1 MGEVGTVIMTLF
13 SFTTVPVLTVRRALL
28 VEEEKYDDDDDESL
42 PPPRLIFTKFADAD
56 DTREDKGRAKAT
68 TDGDIDTVSNAAMA
82 ATAVRRTIVI
92 VVSSRTSRTPTDIHD
107 TPIGTPLI

>member
-28 VEEEKYDDDDDESL
+28 VEEEKYDDDDDDDESL
-42 PPPRLIFTKFADAD
+42 PPPRLIFTKFTDAD
-56 DTREDKGRAKAT
+56 DIREDKGRAKAT
-68 TDGDIDTVSNAAMA
+68 TDGDIDTVSTAAIA

-92 VVSSRTSRTPTDIHD
+92 VVSSRTPT
-107 TPIGTPLI
+107 TYTTRR